1 MPCPA
6 PAKGAGPLSTPPH
19 AMNRP
24 NERPKI
30 QALLV
35 PRLRSWWRALPL
47 ALLGACTSAEDMNAR
62 LEALIAEIESDVRL
76 TAHELGFSRLDP
88 AVIEALRLVPRHAFV
103 PEWQQDLAYGNH
115 PLPIGAGQTI
125 SQPYIVAIMSQLL
138 GVGPG
143 DRVFELGTGSGY
155 QAAILAAMGVE
166 VYTVEIVP
174 ELAERARETL
184 DSLGYDK
191 VQVRAGDGWLGWPEA
206 APFDGII
213 VTAAAPRIPEPL
225 VDQLKA
231 GGRLVIPVGQPD
243 GLQQLVVYEKGA
255 SGALEGRQR
264 LPVRFVPVTGGHGR

>member
-1 MPCPA
+1 M
-6 PAKGAGPLSTPPH
+6 KQLH
-19 AMNRP
+19 V
-24 NERPKI
+24 RPKTR
-30 QALLV
+30 ASLV

-47 ALLGACTSAEDMNAR
+47 ALLGACTSADDMNTR
-62 LEALIAEIESDVRL
+62 REALIAEIEADVRL
-76 TAHELGFSRLDP
+76 TAHELGFSRLEP
-88 AVIEALRLVPRHAFV
+88 AVIAALRSVPRHAFV

-138 GVGPG
+138 GVGQG

-155 QAAILAAMGVE
+155 QAAVLAAMGVE

-225 VDQLKA
+225 VEQLKT

-243 GLQQLVVYEKGA
+243 GVQQLVVYEKEP
-255 SGALEGRQR
+255 SGELVGRHH
-264 LPVRFVPVTGGHGR
+264 LPVRFVPVTGVHGR

>member
-1 MPCPA
+1 
-6 PAKGAGPLSTPPH
+6 
-19 AMNRP
+19 MNSR
-24 NERPKI
+24 R
-30 QALLV
+30 
-35 PRLRSWWRALPL
+35 
-47 ALLGACTSAEDMNAR
+47 
-62 LEALIAEIESDVRL
+62 EALIAEVEADVRL
-76 TAHELGFSRLDP
+76 TASELGFSRLDP
-88 AVIEALRLVPRHAFV
+88 AVIEALRSVPRHAFV

-138 GVGPG
+138 RVGPG

-174 ELAERARETL
+174 ELADRAHKTL
-184 DSLGYDK
+184 EELGYDR

-225 VDQLKA
+225 VKQLKT

-243 GLQQLVVYEKGA
+243 GLQQLVVYEKEP
-255 SGALEGRQR
+255 SGELVGRHH

>member
-1 MPCPA
+1 MNQ
-6 PAKGAGPLSTPPH
+6 PH
-19 AMNRP
+19 V
-24 NERPKI
+24 RPKTR
-30 QALLV
+30 AFLV

-47 ALLGACTSAEDMNAR
+47 ALLGACTSADDMNNR
-62 LEALIAEIESDVRL
+62 REALIAEIEADVRL
-76 TAHELGFSRLDP
+76 TAQELGFSRLEP
-88 AVIEALRLVPRHAFV
+88 AVIEALRSVPRHAFV
-103 PEWQQDLAYGNH
+103 PEWQQELAYGNH

-138 GVGPG
+138 GVGKG

-155 QAAILAAMGVE
+155 QAAVLAAMGVA

-225 VDQLKA
+225 VEQLKT
-231 GGRLVIPVGQPD
+231 GGRLVIPVGKPD
-243 GLQQLVVYEKGA
+243 GVQQLVVYEKES
-255 SGALEGRQR
+255 SGELKARHH